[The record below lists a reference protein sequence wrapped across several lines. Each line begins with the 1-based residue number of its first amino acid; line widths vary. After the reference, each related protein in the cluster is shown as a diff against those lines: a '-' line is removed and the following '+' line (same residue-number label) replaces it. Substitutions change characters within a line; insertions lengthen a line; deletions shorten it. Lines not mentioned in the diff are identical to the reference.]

1 MHTPAASS
9 GSTTPRLG
17 RRTACVNAMPS
28 RTTISSIAMLTRA
41 RAVATPY
48 VEVLRVGGAWRFYVW
63 TLLPRMGGAML
74 GLGLV
79 WLVHWSTGSYASAG
93 IVAGG
98 YALVGSVAGP
108 FVARFVDGFG
118 QRRTV
123 PLLLAVNAAAVV
135 ALVVA
140 AAADLPLVVLTCIAA
155 FAAVFG
161 PQVPALSRARWSH
174 LHAGSAHLST
184 AFALESLTDE
194 VPFVLGPA
202 LVGTLSAL
210 VHPAIGALAAVVLLL
225 GGGIPFA
232 LQRSAEPPPSRSDS
246 KPGQSG
252 RFSPALLLLL
262 GVFAAF
268 GLVFG
273 AMQVSVT
280 AAAVRSGQAGLAGP
294 MYSAF
299 SLLSMIAGITY
310 GAINW
315 KIGVRARLFAAMATL
330 AVLTLPLLVV
340 DRQPWL
346 AVAVALPGLAIAPG
360 LIACNTLAG
369 EIAARG
375 TLTQT
380 FTWTASAMALG
391 LAGGQSLAGQAA
403 DTLGVHWGFGLCM
416 LGAAAAALLV
426 IALSSIVRRTDLGE
440 RHRSGM

>member
-1 MHTPAASS
+1 
-9 GSTTPRLG
+9 
-17 RRTACVNAMPS
+17 
-28 RTTISSIAMLTRA
+28 MLTRA

-48 VEVLRVGGAWRFYVW
+48 VEVLRGGGAWRFYVW

-93 IVAGG
+93 VVAGG
-98 YALVGSVAGP
+98 YALVGAVAGP

-123 PLLLAVNAAAVV
+123 PLLLVINAVAIVV
-135 ALVVA
+135 LVVA
-140 AAADLPLVVLTCIAA
+140 AAAGYPLAVLTCIAG

-194 VPFVLGPA
+194 VPFVLGPTV
-202 LVGTLSAL
+202 VGTLSAL
-210 VHPAIGALAAVVLLL
+210 VHPAVGALAAVVLLL

-232 LQRSAEPPPSRSDS
+232 LQRSAVPPPSRSS
-246 KPGQSG
+246 AGVRRG
-252 RFSPALLLLL
+252 GGFSLTLLLLL

-273 AMQVSVT
+273 VMQVSVT
-280 AAAVRSGQAGLAGP
+280 AAAVQSGQSSLAGP

-315 KIGVRARLFAAMATL
+315 KIGVRARLIAAMATL
-330 AVLTLPLLVV
+330 AVLTLPLVVV

-360 LIACNTLAG
+360 LIASNTLAG
-369 EIAARG
+369 QLAGRG
-375 TLTQT
+375 ALTQT

-403 DTLGVHWGFGLCM
+403 DTLGVRWGFGLST
-416 LGAAAAALLV
+416 LGAAAGGLL
-426 IALSSIVRRTDLGE
+426 IIVLWSFGRKTDPEE
-440 RHRSGM
+440 RHQSGI